1 MCEICCTF
9 ARNFENNNHTYY
21 EYYETHN
28 DLGSSLPADG

>member
-9 ARNFENNNHTYY
+9 ARIFENNNHT
-21 EYYETHN
+21 YYETHN